1 VSLTVKTVPTDAL
14 VLDPRNAR
22 KHGRRN
28 LEAIQA
34 SLSQFGQRRP
44 LVVMPDMMVIAGNG
58 TLEAARVLGWTEIA
72 VTVVP
77 DEWTADQ
84 AKAYALADNRT
95 AELASWDDDMLVATL
110 GELDL
115 EGWDLNAL
123 GFDGLPVLTT
133 GDEDDAVP
141 DPPADPIS
149 KPGDIW
155 ALGEHRVACGSSTDA
170 AMVARLFGGEGI
182 ADCVVTDPPYGV
194 DYVNGKAKMN
204 PRFTG
209 SHKAIANDALNSV
222 DLQALIYESLGLARE
237 FTADGGAIYVFHSD
251 AKRAEFERAFAEC
264 GWHLHQNLV
273 WVKDRFVLGMLDYH
287 SQHEPIL
294 YGWKP
299 AKRHAWYGG
308 RKRTA
313 IIADE
318 QPNFAEMDKA
328 ALVAH
333 LEALYSATT
342 IIREDRPQRSDD
354 HPTMKPVAL
363 LARLLV
369 NSTKR
374 GDVVYDPFLGSGST
388 LIACERQGRTCYG
401 IELDAGYCDVTVRRW
416 EQATGGKAVLADG

>member
-1 VSLTVKTVPTDAL
+1 VSLTVKSVATDAL

-28 LEAIQA
+28 LGAIGA

-44 LVVMPDMMVIAGNG
+44 LVVMPDMTVIAGNG

-77 DEWTADQ
+77 DDWTSEQ

-95 AELASWDDDMLVATL
+95 AELASWDEDMLVATL

-115 EGWDLNAL
+115 KGWDLNAL

-155 ALGEHRVACGSSTDA
+155 AMGEHRVACGSSTDA
-170 AMVARLFGGEGI
+170 GLVARLFGTTDAG
-182 ADCVVTDPPYGV
+182 AVVTDPPYGV
-194 DYVNGKAKMN
+194 AYESRGRKTA
-204 PRFTG
+204 
-209 SHKAIANDALNSV
+209 HKAIANDAAPDDELH
-222 DLQALIYESLGLARE
+222 ALILGALSLACTR
-237 FTADGGAIYVFHSD
+237 TVVGGGIYVFHADTKRGVFED
-251 AKRAEFERAFAEC
+251 AMLAA
-264 GWHLHQNLV
+264 GWFVHETLV
-273 WVKDRFVLGMLDYH
+273 WVKQSLVLSRMDYQP
-287 SQHEPIL
+287 QHEPIL
-294 YGWKP
+294 YGWRP
-299 AKRHAWYGG
+299 GHRHAWYGG

-318 QPNFAEMDKA
+318 QPDFAEMDKA